1 MKQYLF
7 VFLCYN
13 IAFTA
18 CGQDNSGRGMAK
30 PMAPTGTERRLALV
44 VGNKDYIRPDARLQ
58 NPLNDANDMAA
69 TLEALG
75 FDVIKRTELTLSNF
89 KKVVDEF
96 GTRLANYDVA
106 LFYYSGHGVQF
117 NGENYLVPIDATLQT
132 LSDAEDD
139 CLRLGRVMGKMKAAN
154 IKNNLVFLDACRN
167 NPFHTTR
174 GTAHKG
180 LIIPNNPAGSIVVF
194 ATEEGSTADDNVIDR
209 NGLFTSELLRH
220 LPIPNLSLSDI
231 VLRTRQGVYE
241 RSGQTQLPS
250 DYNKMLG
257 VYYFIKHD
265 QQLLEK
271 DYKRL
276 LQDAILEINKNNRT
290 GAIELFQK
298 AQMIASENGFH
309 DVLTTQ
315 WYENILAKAGRYFQY
330 EEYATALDW
339 YKVAQAINN
348 NNDIKNKINECKAKL

>member
-7 VFLCYN
+7 VFLYY
-13 IAFTA
+13 IFAFTV
-18 CGQDNSGRGMAK
+18 CGQNNSSRGIAK
-30 PMAPTGTERRLALV
+30 PIVPTGTERRLALV
-44 VGNKDYIRPDARLQ
+44 VGNKDYFRPDARLQ
-58 NPLNDANDMAA
+58 NPLNDANDIAT

-75 FDVIKRTELTLSNF
+75 FDVIKRTDLSLSNF

-139 CLRLGRVMGKMKAAN
+139 CLRLGRIMGKMKAAN

-174 GTAHKG
+174 GTAQKG

-194 ATEEGSTADDNVIDR
+194 ATEEGSTADDNVKDR

-257 VYYFIKHD
+257 AFHFVKRD
-265 QQLLEK
+265 NQALEK
-271 DYKRL
+271 EYSEL
-276 LQDAILEINKNNRT
+276 INSAVGAVNKNNRT
-290 GAIELFQK
+290 QAIQLFEK
-298 AQMIASENGFH
+298 AQMMALSYGFKNEQ
-309 DVLTTQ
+309 TTR

-339 YKVAQAINN
+339 YKVAQAIY
-348 NNDIKNKINECKAKL
+348 NNDDVKIKINECKAKL